1 MRNDC
6 QCYKMGLRPF
16 VETCKVIDCKEIDLD
31 GTGETNL
38 ETEGKSGT
46 KVARSKVSHLAACKG
61 IFHRNHK
68 TSNLPQTRH
77 RIRKKETFIYS
88 PGLNNPMK
96 ETILICPVPK
106 TLLNKNDS
114 TCIRSN

>member
-1 MRNDC
+1 MS
-6 QCYKMGLRPF
+6 LRAF
-16 VETCKVIDCKEIDLD
+16 VESCKVIDCEEIDLD

-61 IFHRNHK
+61 ILHRNHK

-77 RIRKKETFIYS
+77 RIRKNRKRKAFYIQS
-88 PGLNNPMK
+88 SWN
-96 ETILICPVPK
+96 
-106 TLLNKNDS
+106 
-114 TCIRSN
+114 